1 MSGVNEDEKL
11 TFDKVRRTPGEMIRA
26 RRKQLCWTQE
36 ELAWR
41 SGVSV
46 SSIERVENDKVRTS
60 FEIIEKLEKVLNIS
74 LRDEFVDFRNK
85 GYVKTRVNL
94 FLVKSLADFECK
106 IRHLGL
112 TNDELTNVLN
122 NALLE
127 AKSIKDI
134 KTNNMNNK

>member
-1 MSGVNEDEKL
+1 MSDVNEDEEL
-11 TFDKVRRTPGEMIRA
+11 TFDKGRRTPGEMIRA

-41 SGVSV
+41 SEVSV

-74 LRDEFVDFRNK
+74 LRDEFVDFRNR
-85 GYVKTRVNL
+85 GSVKARTNL
-94 FLVKSLADFECK
+94 FLVKSLAEFECE

-112 TNDELTNVLN
+112 TDDELTNVLN

-127 AKSIKDI
+127 AKSIKGI
-134 KTNNMNNK
+134 KTNSISDK